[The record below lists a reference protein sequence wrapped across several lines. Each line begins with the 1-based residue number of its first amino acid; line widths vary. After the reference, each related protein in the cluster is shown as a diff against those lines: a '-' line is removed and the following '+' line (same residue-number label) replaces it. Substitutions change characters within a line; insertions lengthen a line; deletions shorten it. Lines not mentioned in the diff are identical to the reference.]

1 MTFDMR
7 HSGRGSVISDCI
19 VESKAYE
26 LKFELGSKRGAGLV
40 MLSGSEN
47 GAGLVVLSGKKGGAG
62 LVVLSGIR
70 GGISQ
75 EMPAYGNIVQNGK
88 EMPTI
93 MWQFERKHTW

>member
-7 HSGRGSVISDCI
+7 HSERGSVISDCI

-40 MLSGSEN
+40 M
-47 GAGLVVLSGKKGGAG
+47 LSGKKGGAG